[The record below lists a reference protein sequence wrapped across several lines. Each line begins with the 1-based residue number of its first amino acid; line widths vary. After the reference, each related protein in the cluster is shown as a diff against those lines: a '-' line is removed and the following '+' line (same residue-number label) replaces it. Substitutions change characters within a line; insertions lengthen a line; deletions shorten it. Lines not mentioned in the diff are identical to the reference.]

1 MDKKH
6 RRFLATWQGLLNQF
20 DPDDFPS
27 HEIWAKVLGPRKKN
41 GMGDFETLKP
51 AKQRVVSKNRDFYA
65 RHKHIIKPWLK
76 QIEEFDDTYKKL
88 EWHVRDC
95 ERLRIKDHLIQF
107 RASGIRVKT
116 AKYAPALVAI
126 GQVPIQGWN
135 NRYLPLAALLKLQC
149 FPRTHTIDGRRR
161 SFKTLN
167 EEKAMVKALGNAINV
182 KVVQNIA
189 RALTEK

>member
-6 RRFLATWQGLLNQF
+6 RRFLAVWQELLNEF
-20 DPDDFPS
+20 EPSEFPS

-41 GMGDFETLKP
+41 GMGAFDTLKP
-51 AKQRVVSKNRDFYA
+51 AKQRVVLKNREFYA
-65 RHKHIIKPWLK
+65 QHKNIIDPWLK
-76 QIEEFDDTYKKL
+76 KIEMFDDTYKKL
-88 EWHVRDC
+88 EWHIRGC
-95 ERLRIKDHLIQF
+95 ERLKINEHLIQF

-135 NRYLPLAALLKLQC
+135 NRYLPLATMRELQC
-149 FPRTHTIDGRRR
+149 FPKTHTVLGRCRH
-161 SFKTLN
+161 FKTLN
-167 EEKAMVKALGNAINV
+167 EESAMVKALGNAVNV

-189 RALTEK
+189 GDFVEE